1 MTPLQHDPEGRLA
14 ELAID
19 LQATRRDT
27 GLIPLATDDDDEA
40 GEA

>member
-1 MTPLQHDPEGRLA
+1 MTPLQHDPEGLA
-14 ELAID
+14 ELAMD

-27 GLIPLATDDDDEA
+27 GLIPLATDDDEA